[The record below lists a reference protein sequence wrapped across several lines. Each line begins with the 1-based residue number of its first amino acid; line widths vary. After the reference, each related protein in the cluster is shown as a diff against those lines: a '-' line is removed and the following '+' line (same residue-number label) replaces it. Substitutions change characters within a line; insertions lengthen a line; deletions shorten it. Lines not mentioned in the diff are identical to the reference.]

1 MRVSIVSGDGSVTYT
16 ETISQA
22 ENTAAVTE
30 DFSQT
35 LETATAN
42 LSNSYQGISAG
53 GDLESFFQEAADTY
67 GVDVQLLKA
76 MAKQESNFQSDATS
90 SSGAQGIMQLMP
102 ATAESL
108 GVENAYDPYQNI
120 MGGAKYIS
128 KLLSQY
134 NGDVSL
140 ALAAYN
146 AGSGNVA
153 KYGGIPPFEETQNY
167 VKKVQQYYA
176 QGVEVPQ
183 TTVESGSVSKEQ
195 TAEKLIRLLDEF
207 PDHASYSVFIEQ
219 LQALESQP
227 SERTQ
232 ETSEAQV
239 AYQKLLQKTNQA
251 VLNTIS
257 AME

>member
-16 ETISQA
+16 ETIKQL
-22 ENTAAVTE
+22 ENTTEVTE
-30 DFSQT
+30 DFAQS
-35 LETATAN
+35 LETATSN
-42 LSNSYQGISAG
+42 LSNAVQGVSG
-53 GDLESFFQEAADTY
+53 GQDLESIFQEAAETY

-76 MAKQESNFQSDATS
+76 IAKQESNFLCDATS

-167 VKKVQQYYA
+167 VQKVQQYYA

-183 TTVESGSVSKEQ
+183 TEVAETTLTKEQ
-195 TAEKLIRLLDEF
+195 TAEKLFRLLDEF
-207 PDHASYSVFIEQ
+207 PQHSSYSAFMEQMQSIEGWQ
-219 LQALESQP
+219 SDEQQGVSD
-227 SERTQ
+227 
-232 ETSEAQV
+232 AQT
-239 AYQKLLQKTNQA
+239 AYQTLLQKANQA